1 MNSLSWFLYIAD
13 VVSNISVFLSTIG
26 VICVCL
32 GALSIIPG
40 YFVKWEFEDRNET
53 IKKNRQN
60 LAWFASRSVI
70 FGLSVIFISTLVPAK
85 KTMYMIAAS
94 EMGEMVVQ
102 SEEAKEIFSELK
114 QTIMYQLR
122 DLRHTKKENNN
133 E

>member
-40 YFVKWEFEDRNET
+40 YFVKWEFEDSNET

-70 FGLSVIFISTLVPAK
+70 FGLSAIFISTLVPAK